1 MIGLIKKDFYIY
13 LGSGQ
18 LKYITLFILLYGIIG
33 ITSNNMSFLSA
44 AMVAFVA
51 VFPINSISLDQN
63 CHWNA
68 FAVTM
73 PVKRK
78 DIIINKYIISSILI
92 LIGGTLSIICS
103 FFMKSSFTENLFVT
117 IVILSLSLI
126 WAAISYPIIFKMGI
140 EKGKLISMGIIVIPV
155 VIGVAVGKEIVNF
168 LVQFMNFNKFETF
181 FENYGYL
188 ILFVMSILIYVISGL
203 ISIKIFERKDL

>member
-78 DIIINKYIISSILI
+78 DIIISKYIISSILI

>member
-18 LKYITLFILLYGIIG
+18 LKYIALFILLYGIIG

-63 CHWNA
+63 CHWDA

-78 DIIINKYIISSILI
+78 DIIIGKYIISAILI

-103 FFMKSSFTENLFVT
+103 FFMKSSFRENLFVT

-126 WAAISYPIIFKMGI
+126 WTALSYPIIFKMGI

-155 VIGVAVGKEIVNF
+155 VIGVAAGKEITNF

-188 ILFVMSILIYVISGL
+188 ILLIVSILIYVISSL
-203 ISIKIFERKDL
+203 ISIKIFESKDL

>member
-73 PVKRK
+73 PVKRR
-78 DIIINKYIISSILI
+78 DIIIGKYIISAILI

-103 FFMKSSFTENLFVT
+103 FFMKSSFIENLFVT

-126 WAAISYPIIFKMGI
+126 WTALSYPIIFKMGI
-140 EKGKLISMGIIVIPV
+140 EKGKLISMEIIVIPV
-155 VIGVAVGKEIVNF
+155 VIGVAAGKEITNF

-188 ILFVMSILIYVISGL
+188 ILLIVSILIYVISSL
-203 ISIKIFERKDL
+203 ISIKIFESKDL

>member
-18 LKYITLFILLYGIIG
+18 LKYIALFIILYGIIG

-63 CHWNA
+63 CHWDA

-78 DIIINKYIISSILI
+78 DIIIGKYIISTILI

-103 FFMKSSFTENLFVT
+103 FFMKSSFSENLFVT

-126 WAAISYPIIFKMGI
+126 WTALSYPIIFKMGI

-155 VIGVAVGKEIVNF
+155 VIGVAAGKEITNF
-168 LVQFMNFNKFETF
+168 LVQFINFNKFETF

-188 ILFVMSILIYVISGL
+188 ILLVVSILIYVISSL